1 MMDLILI
8 NTVGEDLVITY
19 NVLPLDH
26 IAKIVVLASQITE
39 VEAMEGFEPSF
50 S

>member
-1 MMDLILI
+1 MNFIPI
-8 NTVGEDLVITY
+8 NTVGEDLVMTY

-26 IAKIVVLASQITE
+26 IAMVFDLSSQITE